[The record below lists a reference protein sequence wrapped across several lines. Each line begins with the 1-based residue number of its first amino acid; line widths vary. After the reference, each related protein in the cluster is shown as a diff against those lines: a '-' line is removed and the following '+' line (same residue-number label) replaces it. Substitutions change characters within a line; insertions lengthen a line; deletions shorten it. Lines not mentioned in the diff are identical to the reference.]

1 MKAALA
7 LVFLAAPALA
17 DEAWMTDGGIVYY
30 QADVGNA
37 AVLSIP
43 YGENDMAFVYVEG
56 LPGAMESRGTHA
68 GYWIGPGEGP
78 CTAMLTGPD
87 GYGST
92 NWGWATIEFD
102 AKVFPSGFTAFM
114 GECAYDGQSWEMRAE
129 PG

>member
-7 LVFLAAPALA
+7 LLLLATPALA

-30 QADVGNA
+30 QADVGNV
-37 AVLSIP
+37 AVLQFP
-43 YGENDMAFVYVEG
+43 YGDGIASLYVEG
-56 LPGAMESRGTHA
+56 LPGAMAARGTHA
-68 GYWIGPGEGP
+68 GYWIADGAGP
-78 CTAMLTGPD
+78 CTATLTGPD
-87 GYGST
+87 GYAGT

-114 GECAYDGQSWEMRAE
+114 GECSYDGLSWEMRAE